1 MGMGSR
7 RETAEVD
14 AHGASFITIT
24 SDAYAECITHGGQS
38 MNVEAKFHSLRQ
50 CRMFAKMDAYKLF
63 RLSLFFEPK
72 EIGEG
77 SILTKEGVASD
88 MLYVVQEGAIDLVVE
103 RASPNRLLKQR
114 GEEGRTSGSGGGGG
128 GGGGES
134 GLRRLRSL
142 QRKNSRKKSSG
153 GRNSS
158 GGSGNG
164 SGSLGSNQEGN
175 NEKSIAEKER
185 ESGKKHLS
193 KSNSRSTGRNK
204 SGREKSSTSKSTSKK
219 KRKGARRDPSM
230 SEMHGNI
237 DKTFSSAPSKVA
249 ITKFMALNLIVST
262 ITTNSTLGET
272 SFLNYAKRNRCVI
285 FLDMLLSFVISF
297 VVPSSLPGN
306 VP

>member
-103 RASPNRLLKQR
+103 RASPNPLLKQR
-114 GEEGRTSGSGGGGG
+114 GEEGRTSGS
-128 GGGGES
+128 GGGES

-142 QRKNSRKKSSG
+142 QRKNSRKKSTG

-193 KSNSRSTGRNK
+193 KSKSRSTGRNE
-204 SGREKSSTSKSTSKK
+204 SGREKNSTSKSTSKK

-262 ITTNSTLGET
+262 ITTNSALGET
-272 SFLNYAKRNRCVI
+272 SFLNYAKRNRCVF

-297 VVPSSLPGN
+297 VVPSFLPGI
-306 VP
+306 P